1 MDVEIIICLLII
13 LITYLAIAGLLG
25 YYYIKHRDIWYS
37 MFDMSLFY
45 GLEESSKFEGEIYL
59 DQVKILSSIY
69 KLFKQLDENNFIMG
83 CNYFNQT
90 FKMLKWFLEGS
101 ITNYENIK
109 NEQSIVYYQL
119 KDVYN
124 TQNNI
129 SIDSYELKDNILPNL
144 QIEQIDIYE
153 NNIIL
158 IRNIIQEIENNLSS
172 ITKFH
177 SHYLIALFNDI
188 LFYCNAV
195 YYYNSFANV

>member
-25 YYYIKHRDIWYS
+25 YYYIKHRVIWYA

-45 GLEESSKFEGEIYL
+45 GLEESSKLEGEIYL
-59 DQVKILSSIY
+59 EQVKILSSIY

-129 SIDSYELKDNILPNL
+129 SIDSHELIDDILPNL

-195 YYYNSFANV
+195 LYYNSLANV

>member
-25 YYYIKHRDIWYS
+25 YYYIKHRDIWCS

-59 DQVKILSSIY
+59 EQIKILSSIY

-129 SIDSYELKDNILPNL
+129 SIDSHELIDDILPNL

-158 IRNIIQEIENNLSS
+158 IRNIIQEIKNNLSS

-195 YYYNSFANV
+195 RYYPFTD